1 MMVRV
6 FFFVQNLLGI
16 GHVVRAARLARAMC
30 DKGIDV
36 TVASGGVP
44 VEGLDFS
51 PAHVVQLPPLKAGPG
66 GFSDLRLADGTPL
79 DDHHRDLRRG
89 ALLAAFASSNADILL
104 IEAFPFG
111 RRGQRFELL
120 PLLAAA
126 RQRQNNVLI
135 VSSVR
140 DILQSGR
147 SPARRKEMLD
157 LVHSSF
163 DLVLIHGDGAV
174 TPFDESFPEAADI
187 RDKLAYT
194 GLVGPEAVPL
204 EGIPIHDVIVA
215 AGGGSVG
222 GALLETAIAA
232 RAMSC
237 LKDAR
242 WLVVAGP
249 YLPGDVFAR
258 LDASCRTQNIDLVR
272 FVGDLPQRYARA
284 QLVISQAGYN
294 TVADVLTAGCRSLL
308 VPFTAA
314 GESEQ
319 NERAQSLARR
329 GLASLLDPEK
339 LTSAALADVI
349 DKTMRQ
355 PHGAQRIVLNG
366 AARTAE
372 ILLEAL
378 VAQRARP
385 R

>member
-1 MMVRV
+1 MTARV

-30 DKGIDV
+30 DKGMEV

-79 DDHHRDLRRG
+79 DDHHRHLRRE
-89 ALLAAFASSNADILL
+89 ALLAAFVRSNADILL

-120 PLLAAA
+120 PLVAAA
-126 RQRQNNVLI
+126 RQATHAVVI
-135 VSSVR
+135 ASSVR

-147 SPARRKEMLD
+147 SPERRQEMLD
-157 LVHSSF
+157 LVHASF
-163 DLVLIHGDGAV
+163 DLVLIHGDGAL
-174 TPFDESFPEAADI
+174 TPFDQSFPEADDI
-187 RDKLAYT
+187 RDKLVYT
-194 GLVGPEAVPL
+194 GLVGPQALPL
-204 EGIPIHDVIVA
+204 EDIPVHDVIVA

-222 GALLETAIAA
+222 GTLLETAIAA
-232 RAMSC
+232 RAMTC
-237 LKDAR
+237 MKDAR

-249 YLPGDVFAR
+249 YLPADVFAR
-258 LDASCRTQNIDLVR
+258 LEAACRIEHIDLAR
-272 FVGDLPQRYARA
+272 FARDLPQRYVKA

-294 TVADVLTAGCRSLL
+294 TVADVLTAGCRSVL
-308 VPFTAA
+308 VPFAAA

-319 NERAQSLARR
+319 SARAQSLAKR
-329 GLASLLDPEK
+329 GIASLLDPAQ
-339 LTSAALADVI
+339 LTVAALAGVI

-355 PHGAQRIVLNG
+355 PHRAQRVVLNG

-378 VAQRARP
+378 VARRARP